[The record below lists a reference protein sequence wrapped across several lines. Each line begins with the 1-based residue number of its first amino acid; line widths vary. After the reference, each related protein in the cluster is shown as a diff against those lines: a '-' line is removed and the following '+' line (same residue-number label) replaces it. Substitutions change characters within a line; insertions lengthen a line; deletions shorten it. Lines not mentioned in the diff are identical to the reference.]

1 MTSRMHAPHT
11 TCPGCHEEVFLDEL
25 VSGKCPLC
33 GCSLEEFEESFG
45 ELDGIIERSDLSWLI
60 FNYFVFKQFVEIGVP
75 PQQIMEFVAGYEDN
89 ADKPVEDWTK
99 TAFTLELP
107 MGSWDRIKPKQ
118 CAKCGTWFVSGGKKV
133 IEGDMRR
140 TQVVERFVCGR
151 CPEKKAE

>member
-33 GCSLEEFEESFG
+33 GCSLEEFEESFS

-60 FNYFVFKQFVEIGVP
+60 FNYFVFKQFVDLGVP
-75 PQQIMEFVAGYEDN
+75 PQQIMEFVTGYEDN
-89 ADKPVEDWTK
+89 ADKSVEEWTK
-99 TAFTLELP
+99 TAFALELP
-107 MGSWDRIKPKQ
+107 
-118 CAKCGTWFVSGGKKV
+118 CAKCGTYFMSGGKKV

-140 TQVVERFVCGR
+140 TQVVLTYVCGR
-151 CPEKKAE
+151 CHNKKAE